1 MHSVLKIAFIL
12 CGLPAIRCA
21 MDSKIGI
28 ALPDSKRFIEET
40 STNVVDSDSGGWRK
54 SGSLLKRPRE
64 DSIPTASC
72 PPSRT
77 GGRRIL
83 LADSPTQI

>member
-12 CGLPAIRCA
+12 CGLPAIRYA

-40 STNVVDSDSGGWRK
+40 STNAVDSGSGGWKR
-54 SGSLLKRPRE
+54 SVKRPRE
-64 DSIPTASC
+64 DSISTAYTC
-72 PPSRT
+72 PPSRK

-83 LADSPTQI
+83 LADSLTQI